1 MADYILIRKTRNAAS
16 SAVHVLLNL
25 LFGVG
30 SVIITALTSNPAL
43 GLLLVALSKW
53 RVFAVRPRYIWTNF
67 KANLL
72 DFIVGASIV
81 LLVYFFGIGSND
93 ILLVDIIL
101 AAFYCVWLIV
111 IKPMTSERAIL
122 IQAMVAVFFGSS
134 AASIA
139 TANADSIVL
148 VLSTFV
154 IGYSAGRHILNQQND
169 DDSTL
174 ATLTLGLVFA
184 EIAWLCHTWLIVYPY
199 LSLGIRIPQLAVILT
214 VFTFV
219 FSSVRREI
227 FLREDEFKFSDVAM
241 PVIFGVAI
249 VAVIL
254 IWFSNPAFNIN

>member
-1 MADYILIRKTRNAAS
+1 MQATVILLKKLKEALVSVFPVAAI
-16 SAVHVLLNL
+16 VCLLNL
-25 LFGVG
+25 TPLVNFT
-30 SVIITALTSNPAL
+30 TAE
-43 GLLLVALSKW
+43 
-53 RVFAVRPRYIWTNF
+53 I
-67 KANLL
+67 
-72 DFIVGASIV
+72 
-81 LLVYFFGIGSND
+81 
-93 ILLVDIIL
+93 
-101 AAFYCVWLIV
+101 
-111 IKPMTSERAIL
+111 
-122 IQAMVAVFFGSS
+122 AVFLGSS

-139 TANADSIVL
+139 AANADSIVL